1 MVTQAE
7 NKEIIT
13 RLRDNPGHFWK
24 HVLGCRPYDKQMQMA
39 EALRDNRR
47 VAVVGCNGSGKD
59 WMSARIML
67 WWQLTHYP
75 AITVVIG
82 PTHRQVSDIVWKEAR
97 SAYYEA
103 HIPLGGSMFKTARWE
118 LDDRHYALGFA
129 TDNDLNLQGFHS
141 PNLLVIVTEAHN
153 VAQDHIEAVKRLNPA
168 RMLLTGN
175 AFATG
180 GEFFDAFHGLGD
192 LYKTIEISAFDTP
205 NVKAG
210 MDLIPGMV
218 GVQQIEE
225 RKREWGEESAM
236 YIASILGRFPDNLED
251 AIVPRTLLMDAMERQ
266 LEPTGPAT
274 LAVDVARFGAD
285 STVVYRRQGNVCRLV
300 WRTQGRDTQQV
311 AGKLQA
317 LAEDDPNVDTIVV
330 DDTGLG
336 GGVTDRLREE
346 LSGSRVQIV
355 AFNGGAKAQRSD
367 RYVNAIAEAW
377 MELGQVFRDGQIDLD
392 DNQAVVA
399 QLSSRR
405 YTLQGDRRIK
415 LESKEDY
422 KKRSTGG
429 SPDDADALAMCYV
442 PTPGRG
448 LW

>member
-1 MVTQAE
+1 M
-7 NKEIIT
+7 
-13 RLRDNPGHFWK
+13 
-24 HVLGCRPYDKQMQMA
+24 
-39 EALRDNRR
+39 
-47 VAVVGCNGSGKD
+47 
-59 WMSARIML
+59 
-67 WWQLTHYP
+67 
-75 AITVVIG
+75 
-82 PTHRQVSDIVWKEAR
+82 
-97 SAYYEA
+97 
-103 HIPLGGSMFKTARWE
+103 
-118 LDDRHYALGFA
+118 
-129 TDNDLNLQGFHS
+129 
-141 PNLLVIVTEAHN
+141 
-153 VAQDHIEAVKRLNPA
+153 
-168 RMLLTGN
+168 
-175 AFATG
+175 
-180 GEFFDAFHGLGD
+180 
-192 LYKTIEISAFDTP
+192 
-205 NVKAG
+205 
-210 MDLIPGMV
+210 
-218 GVQQIEE
+218 
-225 RKREWGEESAM
+225 
-236 YIASILGRFPDNLED
+236 
-251 AIVPRTLLMDAMERQ
+251 
-266 LEPTGPAT
+266 
-274 LAVDVARFGAD
+274 
-285 STVVYRRQGNVCRLV
+285 V

-317 LAEDDPNVDTIVV
+317 LAEDDPDVDTIVV